1 MIPVHPHTHCSQCS
15 PAAACVCAPGTRPH
29 LLSETATLSLVI
41 YGVLE
46 SSHDSRLF
54 AQSTRE
60 FTRTPRRLMTKLEA
74 NTDVEIDIS
83 FGMATG
89 LLRLTAA
96 GLAKSQQ
103 AASVVPALW
112 ASLQ

>member
-1 MIPVHPHTHCSQCS
+1 
-15 PAAACVCAPGTRPH
+15 
-29 LLSETATLSLVI
+29 
-41 YGVLE
+41 
-46 SSHDSRLF
+46 
-54 AQSTRE
+54 
-60 FTRTPRRLMTKLEA
+60 MTKLEA